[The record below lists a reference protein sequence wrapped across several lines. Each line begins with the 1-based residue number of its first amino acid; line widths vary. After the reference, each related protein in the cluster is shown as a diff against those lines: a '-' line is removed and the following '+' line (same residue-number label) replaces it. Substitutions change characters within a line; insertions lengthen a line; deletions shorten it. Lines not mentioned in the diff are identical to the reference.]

1 MKKII
6 SVIFIIALITVV
18 LLCFTGCAELINTET
33 KEVDAAIT
41 DVYYKGAWVQP
52 ISTGKSMI
60 MITHPAQYKVTFEY
74 EDVTLTVDN
83 KKLYDFCKDN
93 IGATAKC
100 NLIIEYY
107 DDGTVHKTLE
117 LKEEP
122 IK

>member
-6 SVIFIIALITVV
+6 SITLIAV
-18 LLCFTGCAELINTET
+18 LLICCTGCSELINIET
-33 KEVDAAIT
+33 KEVDAVIT
-41 DVYYKGAWVQP
+41 DVYYKSAWVQP
-52 ISTGKSMI
+52 ISTGKTMI
-60 MITHPAQYKVTFEY
+60 MVTHPAQYKVTFEY
-74 EDVTLTVDN
+74 EDVSLTVNN

-100 NLIIEYY
+100 NLIIGYY
-107 DDGTVHKTLE
+107 DDGTVRKTLE